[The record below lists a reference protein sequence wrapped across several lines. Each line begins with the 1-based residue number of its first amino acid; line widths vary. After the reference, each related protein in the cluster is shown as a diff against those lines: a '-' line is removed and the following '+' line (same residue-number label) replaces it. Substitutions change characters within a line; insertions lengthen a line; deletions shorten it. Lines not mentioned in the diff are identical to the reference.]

1 LALILVRLG
10 IDETQW
16 LVTVQQFESRFC
28 WAAGCIERLRE
39 FSKAAGAHWLKGVGR
54 STRQGMMTA

>member
-1 LALILVRLG
+1 VAPIPVRLG
-10 IDETQW
+10 INEKQW

-28 WAAGCIERLRE
+28 WEAGCIERLRE

-54 STRQGMMTA
+54 STDWA